1 MKASRQKKV
10 ASFMVLEEA
19 ESCGVACEDLDL
31 SPLEGVLD
39 SDHKV
44 VMASALG
51 VLEFLLW
58 EVD

>member
-1 MKASRQKKV
+1 
-10 ASFMVLEEA
+10 MVLEDA
-19 ESCGVACEDLDL
+19 ESCGLACEDLDL

-44 VMASALG
+44 VMASALV
-51 VLEFLLW
+51 VLEFLPW

>member
-1 MKASRQKKV
+1 
-10 ASFMVLEEA
+10 MVLEEA

-44 VMASALG
+44 VMASALV

>member
-1 MKASRQKKV
+1 
-10 ASFMVLEEA
+10 MVLEEA